1 MGKKMPPKG
10 WFFYRENSKTDS
22 LSGWLAHLPIAYV
35 DYIEIA
41 FGHKKAKPIIDD
53 LNHIGGKRI
62 YFKQYFQ
69 HTNRCSTQEPA
80 WLTPDVKAKRAKA
93 QERIEA
99 NRAIADNYAKN
110 YGPDF
115 LATFRQDLKRKCN
128 ARSWFK
134 YYDHTRTINKSG
146 WHIVLPDL
154 ENSPHAKLGIYEG
167 GKAMPLESTS
177 NERRQSNAKAYSLKR
192 PMLSNKYYTQYAET
206 ESNSRTIFDSSK
218 IVHNPHHSRRNYDL
232 FLSRVSFQ
240 GP

>member
-1 MGKKMPPKG
+1 MKKIDTIAILSILFFSVLVWFLYQNNHPQEIAPQAQTQITSKVDQTKKDWRDNVEIEKQKYNQKFYLDFQKEWAKKCHAKG

-41 FGHKKAKPIIDD
+41 FGRKKAKPIIDD

-154 ENSPHAKLGIYEG
+154 EKL
-167 GKAMPLESTS
+167 
-177 NERRQSNAKAYSLKR
+177 
-192 PMLSNKYYTQYAET
+192 LS
-206 ESNSRTIFDSSK
+206 
-218 IVHNPHHSRRNYDL
+218 
-232 FLSRVSFQ
+232 
-240 GP
+240 